1 MMAELWSNP
10 AVQTLTWA
18 LVKVLIILQVMLGV
32 VSYLIFAE
40 RKICGHIQ
48 ARVGPNRVGPY
59 GLLQPIADVLKL
71 LFKEEFIPAKANK
84 VIFHIAPI
92 RAVFPAIV
100 TFSVIPMGP
109 PPMFVVTDINVGLLL
124 FLAMSSLGVY
134 GITLGGWASNNKYAL
149 LGGLRSS
156 AQMISYELAMGLST
170 IPVLLGAGTMS
181 LLGIV
186 QSQAGT
192 YKVASLPFALPLL
205 GRDLFLPNWGIFHWW
220 LVLPF
225 VIFLITAFA
234 ETNRAPFDLPEAEGE
249 LVAGFH
255 TEYSSMKWALFFLGE
270 YMNMLVI
277 SSIAITLFFGGY
289 HGPGLGIGGGGFW
302 EPGPAWMGLV
312 WFLAKLGA
320 FMFFFIWVRWT
331 YPRLRY
337 DQLMNFGW
345 KVLLPASIVNV
356 LIAGVWVYLRGP
368 RS

>member
-1 MMAELWSNP
+1 MAALWSIP
-10 AVQTLTWA
+10 AVQTLAWA
-18 LVKVLIILQVMLGV
+18 LLKVLIILGTLLGL
-32 VSYLIFAE
+32 VSYLIYAE

-48 ARVGPNRVGPY
+48 ARTGPNRVGPL

-71 LFKEEFIPAKANK
+71 LFKEEFIPAQANK

-92 RAVFPAIV
+92 LAVAPAIV

-134 GITLGGWASNNKYAL
+134 AITLGGWASNNKYAL

-170 IPVLLGAGTMS
+170 IPVILKSSTLS
-181 LLGIV
+181 LVGIV
-186 QSQAGT
+186 DHQAGF
-192 YKVASLPFALPLL
+192 YKL
-205 GRDLFLPNWGIFHWW
+205 GSSPIWLPNWGIFHWY

-225 VIFLITAFA
+225 AIFLITAFA

-270 YMNMLVI
+270 YMNMIVI
-277 SSIAITLFFGGY
+277 SSIAVTLFFGGW
-289 HGPGLGIGGGGFW
+289 HG
-302 EPGPAWMGLV
+302 PGPAWAGLV
-312 WFLAKLGA
+312 WYVLKLMA
-320 FMFFFIWVRWT
+320 LMFFFIWVRWT
-331 YPRLRY
+331 FPRLRY
-337 DQLMNFGW
+337 DQLMGFGW
-345 KVLLPASIVNV
+345 KVLLPAAIVNV
-356 LIAGVWVYLRGP
+356 LIAALWLYGRGAA
-368 RS
+368 

>member
-1 MMAELWSNP
+1 MTGLAAVWEIP

-18 LVKVLIILQVMLGV
+18 LVKVLIILQIMLGV
-32 VSYLIFAE
+32 VSYLIYAE

-48 ARVGPNRVGPY
+48 ARIGPNRVGPF

-71 LFKEEFIPAKANK
+71 LFKEEFIPAGANK
-84 VIFHIAPI
+84 VIFHIAPML
-92 RAVFPAIV
+92 AVFPAIV
-100 TFSVIPMGP
+100 TFAVIPMGP

-134 GITLGGWASNNKYAL
+134 GITLGGWSSNNKYAL

-170 IPVLLGAGTMS
+170 IPVILMTGSLS
-181 LLGIV
+181 LLKIV
-186 QSQAGT
+186 QAQAGWFH
-192 YKVASLPFALPLL
+192 PFGLQMIS
-205 GRDLFLPNWGIFHWW
+205 LPNWGIFQAY
-220 LVLPF
+220 LILPF
-225 VIFLITAFA
+225 CIFLITAFA

-270 YMNMLVI
+270 YMNMIVI
-277 SSIAITLFFGGY
+277 CSIAITLFFGGY
-289 HGPGLGIGGGGFW
+289 HGPWVDQLPF
-302 EPGPAWMGLV
+302 MGLV
-312 WFLAKLGA
+312 WYLLKLSV

-331 YPRLRY
+331 FPRLRY
-337 DQLMNFGW
+337 DQLMAFGW

-356 LIAGVWVYLRGP
+356 LIAALWLYGKGP
-368 RS
+368 R

>member
-1 MMAELWSNP
+1 MTGLAAVWEIP

-18 LVKVLIILQVMLGV
+18 LVKVLIILQIMLGV
-32 VSYLIFAE
+32 VSYLIYAE

-48 ARVGPNRVGPY
+48 ARIGPNRVGPF

-71 LFKEEFIPAKANK
+71 LFKEEFIPAGANK
-84 VIFHIAPI
+84 VIFHIAPML
-92 RAVFPAIV
+92 AVFPAIV
-100 TFSVIPMGP
+100 TFAVIPMGP

-134 GITLGGWASNNKYAL
+134 GITLGGWSSNNKYAL

-170 IPVLLGAGTMS
+170 IPVILMTGSLS
-181 LLGIV
+181 LLKIV
-186 QSQAGT
+186 QAQAGWFH
-192 YKVASLPFALPLL
+192 PFGLQMIS
-205 GRDLFLPNWGIFHWW
+205 LPNWGIFQAY
-220 LVLPF
+220 LILPF
-225 VIFLITAFA
+225 CIFLITAFA

-270 YMNMLVI
+270 YMNMIVI
-277 SSIAITLFFGGY
+277 CSIAITLFFGGY
-289 HGPGLGIGGGGFW
+289 HGPWVEQLPF
-302 EPGPAWMGLV
+302 MGLV
-312 WFLAKLGA
+312 WYLLKLSV

-331 YPRLRY
+331 FPRLRY
-337 DQLMNFGW
+337 DQLMAFGW

-356 LIAGVWVYLRGP
+356 LIAALWLYGKGP
-368 RS
+368 R

>member
-1 MMAELWSNP
+1 LWSIP

-18 LVKVLIILQVMLGV
+18 LLKVLIILGILLGL
-32 VSYLIFAE
+32 VSYLIYAE

-48 ARVGPNRVGPY
+48 ARTGPNRVGPL

-71 LFKEEFIPAKANK
+71 LFKEEFIPAQANK

-92 RAVFPAIV
+92 LAVAPAIV

-134 GITLGGWASNNKYAL
+134 AITLGGWASNNKYAL

-170 IPVLLGAGTMS
+170 IPVILKSSTLS
-181 LLGIV
+181 LVGIV
-186 QSQAGT
+186 DHQAGF
-192 YKVASLPFALPLL
+192 YKL
-205 GRDLFLPNWGIFHWW
+205 GSSPIWLPNWGIFHWY

-225 VIFLITAFA
+225 AIFLVTAFA

-270 YMNMLVI
+270 YMNMIVI
-277 SSIAITLFFGGY
+277 SSIAVTLFFGGW
-289 HGPGLGIGGGGFW
+289 HG
-302 EPGPAWMGLV
+302 PGPAWAGLA
-312 WFLAKLGA
+312 WYLLKLGA
-320 FMFFFIWVRWT
+320 LMFFFIWVRWT
-331 YPRLRY
+331 FPRLRY
-337 DQLMNFGW
+337 DQLMGFGW
-345 KVLLPASIVNV
+345 KVLLPAAIVNV
-356 LIAGVWVYLRGP
+356 LIAALWLYGRGAA
-368 RS
+368 

>member
-1 MMAELWSNP
+1 MAALWSIP

-32 VSYLIFAE
+32 VSYLIWAE

-48 ARVGPNRVGPY
+48 ARTGPNRVGPF

-71 LFKEEFIPAKANK
+71 LFKEEFIPAQANK

-92 RAVFPAIV
+92 LAVAPAII

-124 FLAMSSLGVY
+124 FLAMSSVGVY

-170 IPVLLGAGTMS
+170 IPVILKSSTLS
-181 LLGIV
+181 LVGIV
-186 QSQAGT
+186 ERQSGF
-192 YKVASLPFALPLL
+192 YKLGSLPVW
-205 GRDLFLPNWGIFHWW
+205 LPNWGIFHWY
-220 LVLPF
+220 LVIPF

-270 YMNMLVI
+270 YMNMIVI
-277 SSIAITLFFGGY
+277 SSIAVTLFFGGW
-289 HGPGLGIGGGGFW
+289 HG
-302 EPGPAWMGLV
+302 PGPAWAGLA
-312 WFLAKLGA
+312 WYLLKLGVL
-320 FMFFFIWVRWT
+320 MFFFIWVRWT
-331 YPRLRY
+331 FPRLRY
-337 DQLMNFGW
+337 DQLMGLGW

-356 LIAGVWVYLRGP
+356 LIAALWLYYRGTL
-368 RS
+368 

>member
-1 MMAELWSNP
+1 MAALWEIP

-32 VSYLIFAE
+32 VSYLIYAE

-48 ARVGPNRVGPY
+48 ARTGPNRVGPF

-71 LFKEEFIPAKANK
+71 LMKEEFIPANANK
-84 VIFHIAPI
+84 VIFHIAPML
-92 RAVFPAIV
+92 AVFPAIV
-100 TFSVIPMGP
+100 TFAVIPMGP

-124 FLAMSSLGVY
+124 FMAMSSLGVY
-134 GITLGGWASNNKYAL
+134 GITLAGWSSNNKYAL

-170 IPVLLGAGTMS
+170 IPVILMAGS
-181 LLGIV
+181 LSLVKIV
-186 QSQAGT
+186 DAQAGWFQPFG
-192 YKVASLPFALPLL
+192 LPIS
-205 GRDLFLPNWGIFHWW
+205 LPNWGIFQAY
-220 LVLPF
+220 LFLPF

-270 YMNMLVI
+270 YMNMIVI
-277 SSIAITLFFGGY
+277 CSIAITLFFGGW
-289 HGPGLGIGGGGFW
+289 HGPLTDKLPF
-302 EPGPAWMGLV
+302 MGLV
-312 WFLAKLGA
+312 WYLLKLSA

-331 YPRLRY
+331 FPRLRY
-337 DQLMNFGW
+337 DQLMGFG
-345 KVLLPASIVNV
+345 
-356 LIAGVWVYLRGP
+356 
-368 RS
+368 

>member
-1 MMAELWSNP
+1 MAALWSIP

-18 LVKVLIILQVMLGV
+18 LVKVLIILHVMLGV
-32 VSYLIFAE
+32 VSYLIWAE

-48 ARVGPNRVGPY
+48 ARTGPNRVGPF

-71 LFKEEFIPAKANK
+71 LFKEEFIPAQANK
-84 VIFHIAPI
+84 VIFHLAPI
-92 RAVFPAIV
+92 LAVAPAII

-124 FLAMSSLGVY
+124 FFAMSSIGVY
-134 GITLGGWASNNKYAL
+134 AITLGGWASNNKYAL

-170 IPVLLGAGTMS
+170 IPVILKSSTLS
-181 LLGIV
+181 LVGIV
-186 QSQAGT
+186 ERQSGF
-192 YKVASLPFALPLL
+192 YKL
-205 GRDLFLPNWGIFHWW
+205 GSSPVWLPNWGIFHWY
-220 LVLPF
+220 LVIPF

-270 YMNMLVI
+270 YMNMIVI
-277 SSIAITLFFGGY
+277 SSIAITLFFGGW
-289 HGPGLGIGGGGFW
+289 HG
-302 EPGPAWMGLV
+302 PGPAWLGLG
-312 WFLAKLGA
+312 WYLMKLGVL
-320 FMFFFIWVRWT
+320 MFFFIWVRWT
-331 YPRLRY
+331 FPRLRY
-337 DQLMNFGW
+337 DQLMGFGW

-356 LIAGVWVYLRGP
+356 LIAALWLYGRGTL
-368 RS
+368 

>member
-1 MMAELWSNP
+1 MAALWQIP

-18 LVKVLIILQVMLGV
+18 LVKVLIILHAMLGV
-32 VSYLIFAE
+32 VSYLIYAE

-48 ARVGPNRVGPY
+48 ARTGPNRVGPF

-71 LFKEEFIPAKANK
+71 LFKEEFIPANANK

-92 RAVFPAIV
+92 LAVFPAIV

-124 FLAMSSLGVY
+124 FMAMSSLGVY
-134 GITLGGWASNNKYAL
+134 AITLGGWASNNKYAL

-170 IPVLLGAGTMS
+170 IPMVLKAGTLS
-181 LLGIV
+181 LVGIV
-186 QSQAGT
+186 NAQAGT
-192 YKVASLPFALPLL
+192 YTIPGLHLP
-205 GRDLFLPNWGIFHWW
+205 LPNWGIFHWYM
-220 LVLPF
+220 VLPF

-270 YMNMLVI
+270 YMNMMVI
-277 SSIAITLFFGGY
+277 CSIAITLFFGGW
-289 HGPGLGIGGGGFW
+289 HGPLTDKLPF
-302 EPGPAWMGLV
+302 MGLV
-312 WFLAKLGA
+312 WYVVKLAA

-331 YPRLRY
+331 FPRLRY
-337 DQLMNFGW
+337 DQLMGFGW

-356 LIAGVWVYLRGP
+356 LIAALWLYGKGP
-368 RS
+368 R

>member
-1 MMAELWSNP
+1 MAALWEIP

-32 VSYLIFAE
+32 VSYLIYAE

-48 ARVGPNRVGPY
+48 ARTGPNRVGPF

-71 LFKEEFIPAKANK
+71 LFKEEFVPAKANK
-84 VIFHIAPI
+84 VIFHLAPI
-92 RAVFPAIV
+92 LAVFPAIV

-109 PPMFVVTDINVGLLL
+109 PPTFVVTDINVGLLL
-124 FLAMSSLGVY
+124 FMAMSSLGVY
-134 GITLGGWASNNKYAL
+134 AITLGGWSSNNKYAL

-156 AQMISYELAMGLST
+156 AQMISYELAMGIST
-170 IPVLLGAGTMS
+170 VPVILYAGTMS
-181 LLGIV
+181 LVGIV
-186 QSQAGT
+186 QHQAGFT
-192 YKVASLPFALPLL
+192 SIGPVP
-205 GRDLFLPNWGIFHWW
+205 LPNWGIFQWY
-220 LVLPF
+220 LVIPF

-277 SSIAITLFFGGY
+277 CSVAVTLFFGGW
-289 HGPGLGIGGGGFW
+289 HGPLVDRL
-302 EPGPAWMGLV
+302 PWMGLV
-312 WFLAKLGA
+312 WYLLKLAA

-331 YPRLRY
+331 FPRLRY
-337 DQLMNFGW
+337 DQLMGFGW

-356 LIAGVWVYLRGP
+356 LIAALWLYGKGP
-368 RS
+368 R